1 MCSIYVC
8 LRQKMRRK
16 KKITKAVIAVAG
28 YGTRFLPATK
38 AQPKEMLPLIDKP
51 IVQYLAEELVASGIT
66 EIIMVTRSGQ
76 HMLEDH
82 FDSNFELE
90 YQLEKNGKTD
100 RLEAVRK
107 ISQMANFIYVRQ
119 GKHLPYGNGT
129 PLICAESLMDEN
141 EDFVY
146 VFGDDL
152 VVSKVPCTQQL
163 VDFWRA
169 HRYPIAVVAVQKVPK
184 KEVVRYGIVKLKPG
198 SKYELA
204 GIVEK
209 PEVSKAPTRLAQF
222 GRFVLNA
229 KIIKVLKK
237 TPLGKD
243 NELWLTDAIH
253 TLARKERVM
262 VAPVKGNWVT
272 TGDPLRY
279 LKATVRFA
287 LKRKDLGAE
296 FKKFLKEDIKV

>member
-1 MCSIYVC
+1 MK
-8 LRQKMRRK
+8 R

-38 AQPKEMLPLIDKP
+38 AQPKEMLPIIDKP
-51 IVQYLAEELVASGIT
+51 IVQYLVEELVDSGIT
-66 EIIMVTRSGQ
+66 EIIMVTRFGQ

-100 RLEAVRK
+100 RLEAIRRVT
-107 ISQMANFIYVRQ
+107 QMANFIYVRQ

-129 PLICAESLMDEN
+129 PLLCVEHLIDEN

-152 VVSKVPCTQQL
+152 VVSKVPCTRQL
-163 VDFWRA
+163 IEFWKT
-169 HRYPIAVVAVQKVPK
+169 HRYPPAVMAAQKVPK
-184 KEVVRYGIVKLKPG
+184 NEVSRYGIVKLKPG
-198 SKYELA
+198 SKYELE

-209 PEVSKAPTRLAQF
+209 PEINKAPSQLAEF
-222 GRFVLNA
+222 GRFILNA
-229 KIIKVLKK
+229 KIIKILKK

-243 NELWLTDAIH
+243 NELWLIDAIH
-253 TLARKERVM
+253 TLATRERVM
-262 VAPVKGNWVT
+262 AAPIKGTWVT

-279 LKATVRFA
+279 IKAMVRFA
-287 LKRKDLGAE
+287 LKRKDIGRD
-296 FKKFLKEDIKV
+296 FRGFLKEEIRL